1 VKFNKSFALPIFI
14 VLLGGCSVAT
24 QGDVRDVYTR
34 QARLEAKTE
43 LLSRDVEALNKKT
56 QDLDNVEIEKERI
69 DQLEAKIKQ
78 MEQSYADLNE
88 RLSQLEGRELNAG
101 LPSPESGTLTPQT
114 EMSSPKAGLYRE
126 AYTSLSQGNYNQAR
140 QQFKSFIAENPNSP
154 ESTDALY
161 WIAESYYREGKF
173 EEAIL
178 EFQRFIDTYPKSDK
192 VPLSFLKQGLSLIN
206 IGRKE
211 EAKLFL
217 QTLIDKFPQSEE
229 AKIAR
234 EKLREL
240 ESKG

>member
-1 VKFNKSFALPIFI
+1 LKFNEFVVALSIFA

-43 LLSRDVEALNKKT
+43 LLSRDVEELNKRT
-56 QDLDNVEIEKERI
+56 QTINNIEIEKERI
-69 DQLEAKIKQ
+69 TQLEEKIRE
-78 MEQSYADLNE
+78 MERAYAELSE
-88 RLSQLEGRELNAG
+88 RVSQLEGRELSSG
-101 LPSPESGTLTPQT
+101 FPSPSGPETFSEVP
-114 EMSSPKAGLYRE
+114 PPGAGLYRE
-126 AYTSLSQGNYNQAR
+126 GYTNLSQGNYSQAR
-140 QQFKSFIAENPNSP
+140 QQFKSFISENPNSP
-154 ESTDALY
+154 EAIDALY

-173 EEAIL
+173 EDAIL
-178 EFQRFIDTYPKSDK
+178 EFQRFIDTYPQDEK
-192 VPLSFLKQGLSLIN
+192 VPLAFLKQGLSLIN

-240 ESKG
+240 ESEG